1 MMKKYLYIF
10 LVLSLT
16 AIAGATDYTVYV
28 DNSISDTYSGSAT
41 PDCTNYNPS
50 TFACSGGSASAYNS
64 LDDVDAFVD
73 SLSNGTDTA
82 TIYWRRGRTWTL
94 TSNSD
99 AINIDKSDTTFDAY
113 GTGAKPIIDGD
124 GSYPNLIGIPVI
136 DVANNASAIGNIENV
151 FIKNLQIVNT
161 HDGSSTN
168 EGGLGIRYTGTG
180 TSEGHYIGGGG
191 VQNCFISMTGAAAI
205 SLYRVPATD
214 PILIESNEITRAN
227 EYHRTTSASSWPQ
240 TINTH
245 DSYTYGHEC
254 RNNKI
259 YNTFGEGIGCR
270 GFDIVEYNVVSD
282 TSSSL
287 FYIDMMSG
295 SGSAFSSIVRYN
307 LGYFTNGK
315 THSDPG
321 ITVNDENSTGNN
333 TAIHDQI
340 YGNIIIGAIYGIR
353 IRNQAVTSAFGRTD
367 VFNNTFIDN
376 EKNIVFAHTD
386 YFNDVRF
393 KNNSSIIHSDG
404 ESTCQHFSSFSVN
417 GWTNWDIGPNFFY
430 GTGTVALASPLT
442 TDAVGPSGTSANL
455 GKTSGWLSLS
465 ACPSLD
471 DFTPQD
477 GSDMIDNAN
486 TADLGDSYDEYLNS
500 GEFSDLPDDPDFT
513 IVDQDDY
520 GDEWD
525 FGAIISGT
533 DYEWYFSTSGND
545 STGNGSQETPWKSL
559 AKINSQI
566 ATLTNGTDSATIY
579 LKRGDTWTLTSNTGI
594 QVTRSDVSIGA
605 YGTGDKPIIDGN
617 DYYPHDN
624 HVNVIT
630 IGASGSSDP
639 VTNVHIDS
647 LVIQNT
653 HDTTSVV
660 EGGGGIQFVGTIG
673 GASGTFTGPGSVTN
687 CELSNFGWQAI
698 SIYRVP
704 NTLGED
710 YAVKIENNYI
720 HGTGWWSA
728 VNSYTENGPQAI
740 NANDGYSSGHIA
752 RHNRIDLTHN
762 EAIGAGGFALV
773 EYNHISG
780 THNPSI
786 YWDPRGASP
795 AIPCIIRYNL
805 VWSDQTYSMDTA
817 SGIRIYDEVPATGSN
832 ADADIQIY
840 GNIIA
845 GNFYAGLD
853 IRNVS
858 GGSNYGS
865 VKAYNNTIIDTDRN
879 IVLAYPALF
888 NAIDIRNNA
897 SIIHS
902 DVASSCVHTAVWN
915 SGTYPASTTIGPNFY
930 YGDSYD
936 EEADLPSDWRDG
948 TNVFGSS
955 VLGKTSG
962 WKSITACP
970 DLDDF
975 TPQVGS
981 DMIDNANTADLGDS
995 YDEYLNFG
1003 EFSDLPDDPGFT
1015 IVDQDDYGDEW
1026 DFGAIIFGTDYEY
1039 FFDDEGSGT
1048 ICSVGSPCAGSYA
1061 QTKLDSYSASG
1072 NTITL
1077 RFNRGATFN
1086 HASNS
1091 AFLNIDKSNVF
1102 VNAYGSGDK
1111 PKIDGGEYYPHNTG
1125 FLISI
1130 GDDSGSSVT
1139 NVHIED
1145 IILQN
1150 THDGES
1156 DAAGGGGIIFAGTNN
1171 SDYFTGPGSVKNC
1184 EFYNLG
1190 WGAISIYGVP
1200 NSGGSSTAIKIENC
1214 TIDRTGLYPQY
1225 SVSQSTW
1232 PSCIGNNT
1240 AFSYGHEIRNCKLTR
1255 IYGEGISAAL
1265 FNVVEYNVVSG
1276 TYAGSVYWEP
1286 RNSSYTTTSNIR
1298 YNLIF
1303 RDTDAG
1309 AGTYNSTPGIHVH
1322 DETSGNGTNT
1332 SATINIYGNI
1342 VIGMD
1347 TGVEITNL
1355 DGNSHIGTVNA
1366 YGNTLIDCDSN
1377 IYTSRPQE
1385 FNNLNIKNN
1394 ASIIHSDAASSC
1406 VHIRAYNTTSWSTA
1420 DISNNFWHGD
1430 GWTEESDVVN
1440 FNDDAL
1446 TAWRNDNVFGD
1457 ANLGKTSGWRSI
1469 TACPDIDDFTP
1480 QAESGMIDNS
1490 DAADLGDSYDEYIIS
1505 GEFSDLP
1512 DDPDF
1517 TLADQDDYGDEW
1529 DFGAIIFGTVETPS
1543 TGGGL
1548 LAHGLS
1554 NISVHGLSDF
1564 GVHGLTTEVEPS
1576 SHPDLFASWSMENNL
1591 NDGKGSA
1598 DLTAVN
1604 GPIAYESSGQ
1614 LAGSYSLYLD
1624 RSSTQSA
1631 YITDANLPTGFP
1643 LKSGETNREF
1653 TAIIWFELDSLDNAQ
1668 YLLGK
1673 YSTDSRRSLGILVR
1687 SLNTLQINHGKNSGA
1702 AYDVDFHGT
1711 TLSAD
1716 TRYAVAYSSDASNNY
1731 RMRLYNLDTAAHIG
1745 TDLTGTWDNPISIS
1759 TADLYVGGR
1768 MGSSDTLDGTVEAW
1782 IFDAELSTAD
1792 MDAVILD

>member
-64 LDDVDAFVD
+64 LDDVDAFVA

-168 EGGLGIRYTGTG
+168 EGGIGIRYTGTG

-287 FYIDMMSG
+287 LYMDMMSG

-340 YGNIIIGAIYGIR
+340 YGNIIIGALYGIR

-471 DFTPQD
+471 DFTPQV

-486 TADLGDSYDEYLNS
+486 TADLGDSYDEYIIS
-500 GEFSDLPDDPDFT
+500 GEFSDLPDDPGFA

-525 FGAIISGT
+525 FGAVILGT

-545 STGNGSQETPWKSL
+545 STGDGSESTPWQTLS
-559 AKINSQI
+559 KINTQI
-566 ATLTNGTDSATIY
+566 DTLTNGTDSATIY

-624 HVNVIT
+624 HINVIT

-660 EGGGGIQFVGTIG
+660 EGGGGIQFVGTTG

-773 EYNHISG
+773 ENNHISG

-902 DVASSCVHTAVWN
+902 DAASSCVHTAVWN

-962 WKSITACP
+962 WKSITDCP

-975 TPQVGS
+975 TPQGGS
-981 DMIDNANTADLGDS
+981 DMIDNSDAADLGDS
-995 YDEYLNFG
+995 YDEYLNSG
-1003 EFSDLPDDPGFT
+1003 EFSDLPDDPDFA

-1026 DFGAIIFGTDYEY
+1026 DFGAIIFATAAATHTIDNTDGTEITESDLGANPG
-1039 FFDDEGSGT
+1039 DT
-1048 ICSVGSPCAGSYA
+1048 III
-1061 QTKLDSYSASG
+1061 SASRTDPIEFVDFIG
-1072 NTITL
+1072 TSDSRYTFTNPSD
-1077 RFNRGATFN
+1077 GAPHIVTSG
-1086 HASNS
+1086 SNEGIHFKNCQYFDLKGDNYS
-1091 AFLNIDKSNVF
+1091 SEE
-1102 VNAYGSGDK
+1102 YG
-1111 PKIDGGEYYPHNTG
+1111 IEV
-1125 FLISI
+1125 
-1130 GDDSGSSVT
+1130 SGSSSSQPGVKMWQCANYT
-1139 NVHIED
+1139 ISYLY
-1145 IILQN
+1145 I
-1150 THDGES
+1150 HDT
-1156 DAAGGGGIIFAGTNN
+1156 GGGIAHNADDWPETAWDENDSYGNVQLHHNKIEDTDATYSEGMYMGRSSFYAAGDYPLFDTLEINDNILDTIGSDGIQAGRIDSGGWLKIHGNQVSNAGSNQVTDQSAGIAVAYEVLGDWEVYDNYVYRSYESGIRAAQTNASAPNIHDNIIVESGYDNAGTSGDAIKTSTNDSGGIISGNIVWGSTAYGIKTDNGNGSITNN
-1171 SDYFTGPGSVKNC
+1171 
-1184 EFYNLG
+1184 YNVDCDS
-1190 WGAISIYGVP
+1190 GAIS
-1200 NSGGSSTAIKIENC
+1200 SS
-1214 TIDRTGLYPQY
+1214 
-1225 SVSQSTW
+1225 W
-1232 PSCIGNNT
+1232 
-1240 AFSYGHEIRNCKLTR
+1240 
-1255 IYGEGISAAL
+1255 
-1265 FNVVEYNVVSG
+1265 
-1276 TYAGSVYWEP
+1276 
-1286 RNSSYTTTSNIR
+1286 
-1298 YNLIF
+1298 
-1303 RDTDAG
+1303 DTQ
-1309 AGTYNSTPGIHVH
+1309 T
-1322 DETSGNGTNT
+1322 GNGTTLSKTPASSSIGPSGAIACGDDPQTLNIHQTTNVPSVCKWSLTDQAYADMENT
-1332 SATINIYGNI
+1332 LTSSDYLYHYDDSQSDACGDSDIIYMRCDNKWVTGNAQSSSSEASYTING
-1342 VIGMD
+1342 
-1347 TGVEITNL
+1347 L
-1355 DGNSHIGTVNA
+1355 S
-1366 YGNTLIDCDSN
+1366 L
-1377 IYTSRPQE
+1377 
-1385 FNNLNIKNN
+1385 
-1394 ASIIHSDAASSC
+1394 
-1406 VHIRAYNTTSWSTA
+1406 
-1420 DISNNFWHGD
+1420 
-1430 GWTEESDVVN
+1430 
-1440 FNDDAL
+1440 
-1446 TAWRNDNVFGD
+1446 
-1457 ANLGKTSGWRSI
+1457 
-1469 TACPDIDDFTP
+1469 
-1480 QAESGMIDNS
+1480 
-1490 DAADLGDSYDEYIIS
+1490 
-1505 GEFSDLP
+1505 
-1512 DDPDF
+1512 
-1517 TLADQDDYGDEW
+1517 
-1529 DFGAIIFGTVETPS
+1529 
-1543 TGGGL
+1543 GGGL
-1548 LAHGLS
+1548 FVHGLS
-1554 NISVHGLSDF
+1554 DISVHGLSDF
-1564 GVHGLTTEVEPS
+1564 GVHGLTTEVDPS

-1643 LKSGETNREF
+1643 LKSGETNREL
-1653 TAIIWFELDSLDNAQ
+1653 TAIIWFELDSLGNAQ

-1687 SLNTLQINHGKNSGA
+1687 SLNTLQINHGKN
-1702 AYDVDFHGT
+1702 
-1711 TLSAD
+1711 
-1716 TRYAVAYSSDASNNY
+1716 
-1731 RMRLYNLDTAAHIG
+1731 
-1745 TDLTGTWDNPISIS
+1745 
-1759 TADLYVGGR
+1759 
-1768 MGSSDTLDGTVEAW
+1768 
-1782 IFDAELSTAD
+1782 
-1792 MDAVILD
+1792 

>member
-64 LDDVDAFVD
+64 LDDVDAFVA

-168 EGGLGIRYTGTG
+168 EGGIGIRYTGTG

-465 ACPSLD
+465 ACPS
-471 DFTPQD
+471 
-477 GSDMIDNAN
+477 
-486 TADLGDSYDEYLNS
+486 
-500 GEFSDLPDDPDFT
+500 
-513 IVDQDDY
+513 
-520 GDEWD
+520 
-525 FGAIISGT
+525 
-533 DYEWYFSTSGND
+533 
-545 STGNGSQETPWKSL
+545 
-559 AKINSQI
+559 
-566 ATLTNGTDSATIY
+566 
-579 LKRGDTWTLTSNTGI
+579 
-594 QVTRSDVSIGA
+594 
-605 YGTGDKPIIDGN
+605 
-617 DYYPHDN
+617 
-624 HVNVIT
+624 
-630 IGASGSSDP
+630 
-639 VTNVHIDS
+639 
-647 LVIQNT
+647 
-653 HDTTSVV
+653 
-660 EGGGGIQFVGTIG
+660 
-673 GASGTFTGPGSVTN
+673 
-687 CELSNFGWQAI
+687 
-698 SIYRVP
+698 
-704 NTLGED
+704 
-710 YAVKIENNYI
+710 
-720 HGTGWWSA
+720 
-728 VNSYTENGPQAI
+728 
-740 NANDGYSSGHIA
+740 
-752 RHNRIDLTHN
+752 
-762 EAIGAGGFALV
+762 
-773 EYNHISG
+773 
-780 THNPSI
+780 
-786 YWDPRGASP
+786 
-795 AIPCIIRYNL
+795 
-805 VWSDQTYSMDTA
+805 
-817 SGIRIYDEVPATGSN
+817 
-832 ADADIQIY
+832 
-840 GNIIA
+840 
-845 GNFYAGLD
+845 
-853 IRNVS
+853 
-858 GGSNYGS
+858 
-865 VKAYNNTIIDTDRN
+865 
-879 IVLAYPALF
+879 
-888 NAIDIRNNA
+888 
-897 SIIHS
+897 
-902 DVASSCVHTAVWN
+902 
-915 SGTYPASTTIGPNFY
+915 
-930 YGDSYD
+930 
-936 EEADLPSDWRDG
+936 
-948 TNVFGSS
+948 
-955 VLGKTSG
+955 
-962 WKSITACP
+962 
-970 DLDDF
+970 LDDF